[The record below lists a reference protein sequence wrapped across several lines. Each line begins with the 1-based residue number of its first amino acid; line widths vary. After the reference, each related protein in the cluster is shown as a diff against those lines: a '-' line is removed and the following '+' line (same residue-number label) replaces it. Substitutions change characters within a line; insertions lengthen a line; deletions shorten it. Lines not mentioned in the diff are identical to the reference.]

1 MVVIKNDI
9 VYDKTKELKTDIYY
23 PNYQDFNLLAWRWL
37 V

>member
-23 PNYQDFNLLAWRWL
+23 PNDRIFRI
-37 V
+37 